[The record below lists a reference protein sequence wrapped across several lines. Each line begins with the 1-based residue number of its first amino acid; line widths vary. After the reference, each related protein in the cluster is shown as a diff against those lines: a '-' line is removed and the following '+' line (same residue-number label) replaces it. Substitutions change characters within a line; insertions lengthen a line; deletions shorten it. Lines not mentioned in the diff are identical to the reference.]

1 MRLLAVSDEECDSL
15 WSGHVKD
22 IVGDVDVIVS
32 CGDLR
37 NEYLE
42 FLLTMIN
49 APLLYV
55 FGNHDESGPEG
66 GICIDGKVCEVEGVR
81 FFGLGG
87 SMRYR
92 PGRNM
97 YSEGEMR
104 LRYFRALP
112 RIFLKGG
119 IDVLVTHSPARG
131 FGDLDDLAHRGFE
144 TFNEIIR
151 KHRPKY
157 MLHGHVHS
165 SYGRIKKEHTHY
177 AGTKILNVCGYSSL
191 MLLPP

>member
-1 MRLLAVSDEECDSL
+1 MRLLAVSDEESASL
-15 WSGHVKD
+15 WSGQVKD
-22 IVGDVDVIVS
+22 LARGIDVIVS

-66 GICIDGKVCEVEGVR
+66 GICIDGRVCEVEGVR
-81 FFGLGG
+81 FLGLGG

-97 YSEGEMR
+97 YSESEMR
-104 LRYFRALP
+104 LRFLRAWPGIL
-112 RIFLKGG
+112 LKGG

-144 TFNEIIR
+144 TFNMIIR
-151 KHRPKY
+151 KYRPKY
-157 MLHGHVHS
+157 MLHGHVHG
-165 SYGRIKKEHTHY
+165 SYGRIKKEHSHE
-177 AGTKILNVCGYSSL
+177 AGTKILNVCGYKIIE
-191 MLLPP
+191 MT